1 MTFQALTGMQFLMAE
16 VACKYDKTLE
26 KKTWDERLAAFQT
39 LDFKN
44 PKTFSSASN
53 PIGMRAAFLGYKE
66 TLAGLPSGYMISL
79 DATSS
84 GLQLL
89 SLLVSCPDSWSLC
102 GGDDTH
108 CKSAY
113 TAIYDAMGVG
123 NKLTVKQV
131 KNAIMTAFYGSTSI
145 PERTFGDD
153 IDVFYDT
160 MEDMAP
166 GAWQLNLDLQALWG
180 RVKGGDYA
188 WVLPDNFHACVET
201 KVAEQQPFTLLGK
214 DLEITKYVDG
224 RPEFHKGLG
233 PNLIHSID
241 ALVVRE
247 MGRRCMFSPTKI
259 IQILELIKQKKTHG
273 TGGKSGPMV
282 QILWNWFKETGFLST
297 RIFDYLYEDTMGY
310 VDHGHI
316 LDLIASLPEKPFRI
330 ITNHDCFRAHPN
342 YGNEMRKQYNRILA
356 DINDSTMLRSI
367 ASQIAGKDMKI
378 KKFGHIDRNQILNAN
393 YALA

>member
-1 MTFQALTGMQFLMAE
+1 MTFQALNGMQFLMAE

-26 KKTWDERLAAFQT
+26 KKTWNERLAAFKT
-39 LDFKN
+39 LDFDN
-44 PKTFSSASN
+44 PKIFSSASN
-53 PIGMRAAFLGYKE
+53 PIGMRAAFLGYRE
-66 TLAGLPSGYMISL
+66 TLAGLPTGYMISL

-89 SLLVSCPDSWSLC
+89 SLLVSCPNSWSLC

-145 PERTFGDD
+145 PERTFGED
-153 IDVFYDT
+153 IDTFYDT

-180 RVKGGDYA
+180 RVKGGDYG
-188 WVLPDNFHACVET
+188 WVLPDNFHAYIET

-214 DLEITKYVDG
+214 NLEITKYVDG

-233 PNLIHSID
+233 PNIIHSVD
-241 ALVVRE
+241 GFVVHE
-247 MGRRCMFSPTKI
+247 MGRRCMFSPKKI
-259 IQILELIKQKKTHG
+259 LSILELIQAGKTHG
-273 TGGKSGPMV
+273 TGGKSSHMV

-297 RIFDYLYEDTMGY
+297 RIFDYLYDDTIGY
-310 VDHGHI
+310 VDSGHI
-316 LDLIASLPEKPFRI
+316 LELINSLPMKPFKLV
-330 ITNHDCFRAHPN
+330 TNHDCFRCHPN
-342 YGNEMRKQYNRILA
+342 YGNDMRLQYNRILA

-367 ASQIAGKDMKI
+367 ASQIAGKQLKI
-378 KKFGHIDRNQILNAN
+378 KKFGHIDQNQILNAN